1 MARSH
6 DDKRKHL
13 ILACRFFDGSDTCDY
28 KERLDA
34 HEVDKTHLPSSECMK
49 DEYTLPDEEVRRL
62 LNACTVWNYE
72 KHWVEASLQGHG
84 DSGCTKEYIDYGNED
99 FNADDGTP
107 ISLKALLWNRYYHWG
122 GWMPDQESFRNWYR
136 KYYAC
141 EPTNREKRA
150 ELRKPELIAKCKYY
164 HGETSNPWNFAM
176 SAGFNHWRKTYWH
189 LEKQWVDELSMSYK
203 SFYANHD
210 LLTHWNAVDYFKKK
224 NEPLSLIN
232 HILGYH
238 NHVAESSN
246 ATLDGVAAIDSYEN
260 QYIQLVPLGKG
271 IERYFNFYKGEESN
285 PWSAVRP
292 AKFGVFWQW
301 EQMVYERCKAEGSR
315 WLIDMAN
322 ESLPHVKTKWL
333 NDDSVPF
340 DFKALCLYVNAMAG
354 KWFPWE
360 DAMDINNEYL
370 QGIHTN
376 PQIDDEKN
384 LRRPVFAISRH
395 RMGRDGKG
403 VTTLVTFMG
412 CPLHCKYC
420 LNPQCHEDIY
430 EEDGKTL
437 RAGIQMLTPQQL
449 YDIVKVDNIYFQATG
464 GGVCFGG
471 GEPTMNVDFICEFAK
486 LCGGKWKITVETV
499 LTCSLSDLKKMA
511 PYVDE
516 WIVDIKDMNLQNF
529 KRYTGVPS
537 HIEKGLVSLRSVA
550 SMDKITVKV
559 PLIPD
564 FNTPEDVEY
573 SIFELHNL
581 SFENIVETKYVKH
594 ITHITE

>member
-13 ILACRFFDGSDTCDY
+13 ILACRFFDGSDTCEY
-28 KERLDA
+28 KEKLDA
-34 HEVDKTHLPSSECMK
+34 HEVDKTHLPPPECMK

-122 GWMPDQESFRNWYR
+122 GWMSDQESFRNWYR
-136 KYYAC
+136 KYYVS

-164 HGETSNPWNFAM
+164 HGETFNPWNFAM
-176 SAGFNHWRKTYWH
+176 SAGFNYWRKTYWH

-210 LLTHWNAVDYFKKK
+210 LLTYWNAVDYFEEK

-232 HILGYH
+232 YILGYH
-238 NHVAESSN
+238 NHVAENCN

-285 PWSAVRP
+285 PWSAVHS

-301 EQMVYERCKAEGSR
+301 EQMVYERCKEEGSR

-322 ESLPHVKTKWL
+322 ESLPHVKIEWL

-340 DFKALCLYVNAMAG
+340 DFKALCLYVNAMAC
-354 KWFPWE
+354 KWIPWE
-360 DAMDINNEYL
+360 EAMDINKEYL
-370 QGIHTN
+370 QGIYVN
-376 PQIDDEKN
+376 PLLDDEKN

-395 RMGRDGKG
+395 RMGIDGKG
-403 VTTLVTFMG
+403 VTTLVAFMG
-412 CPLHCKYC
+412 CPLKCKWC
-420 LNPQCHEDIY
+420 LNDKCHEPVY
-430 EEDGKTL
+430 EKDCATPRE
-437 RAGIQMLTPQQL
+437 GIQLLSPYEL
-449 YDIVKVDNIYFQATG
+449 YDIVKKDNIYFQATG
-464 GGVCFGG
+464 GGICFGG
-471 GEPTMNVDFICEFAK
+471 GEPALQSDFIVEFAK
-486 LCGGKWKITVETV
+486 LRPKNWKLTIETS
-499 LTCSLSDLKKMA
+499 LHCSCAAIEALA
-511 PYVDE
+511 PYIDE
-516 WIVDIKDMNLQNF
+516 WIIDIKDINGSIYE
-529 KRYTGVPS
+529 KYTGVCS
-537 HIEKGLVSLRSVA
+537 QIERQLVCIKACVPL
-550 SMDKITVKV
+550 DKVTIKV

-564 FNTPEDVEY
+564 FNTEKDIESSVEY
-573 SIFELHNL
+573 LKDAGFK
-581 SFENIVETKYVKH
+581 NIIEVKYVKPVVH
-594 ITHITE
+594 INE